1 MTVVGLID
9 FPLGYSGRVAN
20 RQKKKKPSDAA
31 ETTAPKKKRRWLRR
45 LVTSVIIL
53 GLLVG
58 LGPMVTVRIA
68 SAGRLHSVDDVAA
81 HDVAIVYGAGLSA
94 YDQPSPYL
102 AARLAI
108 ARDLYEAGKVKVIM
122 VSGDNLTIEHN
133 EPAAMINWL
142 VKHGIPANKIVAD
155 YAGQD
160 TYATCVRADRIF
172 GVKSAILVSQT
183 YHLHRA
189 VATCRMVGL
198 DAVGVGDESVRADW
212 PMMWLTYQLREV
224 LADIKMVF
232 EVITG
237 HETILGEHEDGV
249 DKALGR

>member
-1 MTVVGLID
+1 MA
-9 FPLGYSGRVAN
+9 S
-20 RQKKKKPSDAA
+20 RQKKKQSDPA

-45 LVTSVIIL
+45 LVIGVVIL
-53 GLLVG
+53 GLLGG
-58 LGPMVTVRIA
+58 LGPLVTVRIA
-68 SAGRLHSVDDVAA
+68 SAGRMYSVDDVAA
-81 HDVAIVYGAGLSA
+81 YDVAIVYGAGLSA

-108 ARDLYEAGKVKVIM
+108 ARDLFKAGKVKVIL
-122 VSGDNLTIEHN
+122 VSGDNLTVEHN
-133 EPAAMINWL
+133 EPDAMANWL
-142 VKHGIPANKIVAD
+142 IKQGIPAEKIIAD

-189 VATCRMVGL
+189 VATCRMVGV
-198 DAVGVGDESVRADW
+198 DAVGVGDESVRADR
-212 PMMWLTYQLREV
+212 PMMWFRYQLREV
-224 LADIKMVF
+224 LADINMVW
-232 EVITG
+232 EVATG
-237 HETILGEHEDGV
+237 REPILGGYEDSV